1 MKSYIFYFVFLY
13 LFIQA
18 NLKLSPEKREELL
31 RKFTTTITSDRLE
44 YIQPQYEGH
53 YSPTISYTVQEIEE
67 KVLNKYQ
74 FPRNYDFFNETG
86 CEKRVKDQGRCGSCW
101 SFASTTALSYRY
113 FQMLNVAVDLSPQ
126 YGLSCYIKECEAGNF
141 PTDSQMNLIK
151 NGTVTESCFPY
162 TSGKDGSVEKC
173 IDQCKNETEEYK
185 KYYAQNMYTTEDIA
199 RNSSNFLD
207 LVTLIIDE
215 LITKGPLY
223 ASFTVFE
230 DFYNIEN
237 CGSDYVY
244 TYDEKSERVGG
255 HGVVIV
261 GYGFQNNK
269 FYWLIQNSWGYE
281 FCDDGFIKI
290 EFGQVGIE
298 KVAFAEPYFHK
309 ENVTEKKHISV
320 NFVGQDGMCR
330 IQVKTNSNTSDW
342 VNTLEIR
349 FRNEERLNDYI
360 YHCNKVILKTKG
372 EVVICYYERWNFF
385 AYKGIYKFHSF
396 SSLGDENEFV
406 LDEGFKNM
414 QFNNL
419 GYDEIFSEIYEYYFI
434 SDEGSRILMYY
445 YPNREDEEKILPT
458 IYADFDLVNPLSNCH
473 IIKGMSDGF
482 SYVYCDI
489 TKEELNYFQDFSW
502 EEKDRDD
509 IDLAYPILC
518 DEIYFTS
525 AYIYRLNKTQYPV
538 FTINDFQFEKV
549 EEISNETTFT
559 LFADIDG
566 NQNVDKKGENYFINF
581 VNIENDGENQTYTM
595 LCKLDESFNIT
606 CDLSIK
612 DPTKYGN
619 VYLLPYYYPYD
630 YTYPTELIIQNE
642 IKANIIEPPIPEE
655 EESVE
660 PEPEEEE
667 SVEPEPEEEES
678 IEPEPEEEESI
689 EPEPEEEESIVPE
702 PEEEESIEP
711 EPEEEESI
719 EPEPEEEESIGPEPE
734 EEESVEPEPEEEE
747 SIEPEPEEEESVEP
761 EPPEPEEEEESV
773 DPVPPKPEE
782 EEESVE
788 PEPEEEEESIEPNP
802 SNKKS
807 SNNTTRTL
815 IIVFSVVGGI
825 IVVGLAAFF
834 IIRCL
839 GRKKINVEDI
849 EKDSA
854 SQRKLLD
861 SNELKE

>member
-1 MKSYIFYFVFLY
+1 
-13 LFIQA
+13 
-18 NLKLSPEKREELL
+18 
-31 RKFTTTITSDRLE
+31 
-44 YIQPQYEGH
+44 
-53 YSPTISYTVQEIEE
+53 
-67 KVLNKYQ
+67 
-74 FPRNYDFFNETG
+74 
-86 CEKRVKDQGRCGSCW
+86 
-101 SFASTTALSYRY
+101 
-113 FQMLNVAVDLSPQ
+113 
-126 YGLSCYIKECEAGNF
+126 
-141 PTDSQMNLIK
+141 
-151 NGTVTESCFPY
+151 
-162 TSGKDGSVEKC
+162 
-173 IDQCKNETEEYK
+173 
-185 KYYAQNMYTTEDIA
+185 MYTTEGTT
-199 RNSSNFLD
+199 RNKNNFLE

-215 LITKGPLY
+215 LITNGPFVTGY
-223 ASFTVFE
+223 TIYE
-230 DFYNIEN
+230 DFYILEN
-237 CGSDYVY
+237 KSMCGSDYVY
-244 TYDEKSERVGG
+244 TYDEKSEVVGG
-255 HGVVIV
+255 HAVVIV

-320 NFVGQDGMCR
+320 NFVEQDEICR
-330 IQVKTNSNTSDW
+330 IQVKTNSNTSDL

-349 FRNEERLNDYI
+349 FRNEERLNDYT

-473 IIKGMSDGF
+473 IIKGMSDDF

-489 TKEELNYFQDFSW
+489 TREELNYFQDFSW

-518 DEIYFTS
+518 DEIYITS

-566 NQNVDKKGENYFINF
+566 NQNVDKKGENNFINF
-581 VNIENDGENQTYTM
+581 VNIENDGKNQTYTM

-606 CDLSIK
+606 CYLSIK
-612 DPTKYGN
+612 EPTKYDN

-630 YTYPTELIIQNE
+630 YTYPTELIIKKG
-642 IKANIIEPPIPEE
+642 IKANIIEPPIPEEEEEQIPEPEEEEKIPEPDEE

-689 EPEPEEEESIVPE
+689 EPEPEEEESIEPEPEEEESIEPESEEEESVEPEPEEEERVEPE

-719 EPEPEEEESIGPEPE
+719 EPEPK
-734 EEESVEPEPEEEE
+734 
-747 SIEPEPEEEESVEP
+747 
-761 EPPEPEEEEESV
+761 EEEEEETKDEDNS
-773 DPVPPKPEE
+773 EE
-782 EEESVE
+782 EEE
-788 PEPEEEEESIEPNP
+788 EEEDKGP
-802 SNKKS
+802 KKS

-825 IVVGLAAFF
+825 IVVGLVAFL

-849 EKDSA
+849 EKDST

>member
-44 YIQPQYEGH
+44 YIQPQYEDQN
-53 YSPTISYTVQEIEE
+53 SLTINYTVQDIEE

-126 YGLSCYIKECEAGNF
+126 YGLSCYIKECEGGNF

-281 FCDDGFIKI
+281 FCDNGFIKI
-290 EFGQVGIE
+290 GFGQVGIE
-298 KVAFAEPYFHK
+298 KVAFSEPYLHK
-309 ENVTEKKHISV
+309 ENITEKKDISI
-320 NFVGQDGMCR
+320 NFVKQSQMCQ
-330 IQVKTNSNTSDW
+330 IEVETYSNTSDW
-342 VNTLEIR
+342 VNTLEIK
-349 FRNEERLNDYI
+349 FRNEERSYDFT
-360 YHCNKVILKTKG
+360 YHCNKITLKTKG
-372 EVVICYYERWNFF
+372 EVIICYYEKWNYY
-385 AYKGIYKFHSF
+385 AYRGTYKFNSY

-406 LDEGFKNM
+406 LDEKFKTK

-419 GYDEIFSEIYEYYFI
+419 GYDEIYSEIYEYYFI

-445 YPNREDEEKILPT
+445 FRNREDEEMILPALYAESEST
-458 IYADFDLVNPLSNCH
+458 IPLSNCH
-473 IIKGMSDGF
+473 IIKSFSDDY
-482 SYVYCDI
+482 SYMYCDI
-489 TKEELNYFQDFSW
+489 TKEELDYFQAFSW
-502 EEKDRDD
+502 NEDDRKDYDLTYYVMCGEKAK
-509 IDLAYPILC
+509 AY
-518 DEIYFTS
+518 
-525 AYIYRLNKTQYPV
+525 AYIYRLNKTEYPV
-538 FTINDFQFEKV
+538 FTITDFQFEKV
-549 EEISNETTFT
+549 EEITKTTIFT
-559 LFADIDG
+559 LTADIDG
-566 NQNVDKKGENYFINF
+566 NQDVDKKGENYFVNF
-581 VNIENDGENQTYTM
+581 VNIENNGKNQTYIMICT
-595 LCKLDESFNIT
+595 LDESFNIT
-606 CDLSIK
+606 CILSIRVS
-612 DPTKYGN
+612 TKYDN
-619 VYLLPYYYPYD
+619 VYLLPYYYPLD
-630 YTYPTELIIQNE
+630 YTYPTELIIKNE

-655 EESVE
+655 EEQIPEPEEEEKIPEPDEEEESVEPEPEEEESIE

-689 EPEPEEEESIVPE
+689 EPES
-702 PEEEESIEP
+702 EEEESIEP
-711 EPEEEESI
+711 EPK
-719 EPEPEEEESIGPEPE
+719 
-734 EEESVEPEPEEEE
+734 
-747 SIEPEPEEEESVEP
+747 
-761 EPPEPEEEEESV
+761 EEEEEETKDEDNS
-773 DPVPPKPEE
+773 EE
-782 EEESVE
+782 EEE
-788 PEPEEEEESIEPNP
+788 EEEDNGP
-802 SNKKS
+802 KKS

-825 IVVGLAAFF
+825 IVVGLAAFL

-849 EKDSA
+849 EKDST